1 MPAHLHLLRQFHLVQ
16 RLQAVRGRALPFAEL
31 RRYLLEHPSLGD
43 YGGGYELRTFQR
55 DVREVVDLFG
65 ISIKSRRG
73 QGYYIAETEQLPPGW
88 PQLLAAVEL
97 QAFLRLP
104 AALAPFVQPETRRPL
119 GLEHLRPLL
128 RAVQARRVVDFT
140 YQKFWDDAPG
150 QRTVEPLLLKEF
162 RGRWYVLGAMAMGRR
177 RGQLTCFGLDR
188 ISGLVVSE
196 QAFIPPPGFDA
207 ATYYAHAFGI
217 IRPEEAA
224 VPQEVVLRFRP
235 EQGRYAL
242 SYPLHAS
249 QRLVR
254 QSADEIVLALTVFDT
269 HDLRMELL
277 SYGPEVAV
285 LAPPA
290 LRDWLQGQHA
300 EAGALRSFTP

>member
-88 PQLLAAVEL
+88 PQL
-97 QAFLRLP
+97 P
-104 AALAPFVQPETRRPL
+104 AALAPFVQPDPRQPL

-162 RGRWYVLGAMAMGRR
+162 RGRWYVLGAMAVGRR

-196 QAFIPPPGFDA
+196 RAFIPPPGFDA

-217 IRPEEAA
+217 IRPEAAA
-224 VPQEVVLRFRP
+224 VPQEIVLRFRP

-254 QSADEIVLALTVFDT
+254 QSATEIVLALTVFDT

-300 EAGALRSFTP
+300 EAGALWPVAP